1 MPLGNA
7 LDLSC
12 RHSVQPAFLHDLYE
26 RLLTALLLRHEE
38 RNVASLPYLGDRKIH
53 CSKPCFIHDNVQ
65 YFSVLNIDGKA
76 KGITIK
82 NAQYPLENAEITW
95 DYQYG
100 ISNQVLPGKTAE
112 VITQEGCLLLVKVY
126 RE

>member
-53 CSKPCFIHDNVQ
+53 CSKLCFIHDNVQ

-82 NAQYPLENAEITW
+82 NAQYPLKNAEITW

-112 VITQEGCLLLVKVY
+112 VTTQEGCLLLVKLY

>member
-1 MPLGNA
+1 MKPDCVKYILHEMNLAPLQAGYMEVV
-7 LDLSC
+7 S
-12 RHSVQPAFLHDLYE
+12 
-26 RLLTALLLRHEE
+26 
-38 RNVASLPYLGDRKIH
+38 
-53 CSKPCFIHDNVQ
+53 SKLCFIHDNVQ

>member
-1 MPLGNA
+1 MPLGNV
-7 LDLSC
+7 LNLSC
-12 RHSVQPAFLHDLYE
+12 RHSVHPAFLHDLYE
-26 RLLTALLLRHEE
+26 RLLTALLLCHEK

>member
-1 MPLGNA
+1 MPTTE
-7 LDLSC
+7 
-12 RHSVQPAFLHDLYE
+12 E
-26 RLLTALLLRHEE
+26 RLRISRLSRSRVFVLEIL

-53 CSKPCFIHDNVQ
+53 CSEPCFIHDNVQ

-82 NAQYPLENAEITW
+82 NAQYPLKNAEITW

-112 VITQEGCLLLVKVY
+112 VTTQEGRLLLVKVY